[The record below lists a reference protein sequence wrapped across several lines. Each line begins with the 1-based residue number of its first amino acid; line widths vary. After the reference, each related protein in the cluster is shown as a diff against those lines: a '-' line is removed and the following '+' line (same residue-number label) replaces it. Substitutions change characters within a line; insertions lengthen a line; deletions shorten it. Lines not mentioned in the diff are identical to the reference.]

1 MSLPAAVIAG
11 AGDQVKFSMKIY
23 NFLWIAVF
31 CTACHGTKEMGDSG
45 SLLLRGDTVIINAPE
60 VYLPKLKIDT
70 VRLRMYE
77 PRVTCSGIVRAISN
91 NYAEI
96 ASPFAGRITKSY
108 VRLGQHVRVDDPIFE
123 ISSPSYFEAGKAFFQ
138 TKQEM
143 QLAEKNLRRQ
153 KDLLSNGVGIEK
165 EEEEA
170 EVAFD
175 LASRDY
181 ENSVASLKVFR
192 VKPEELVL
200 GQPLVV
206 RAPINGEIVDDK
218 IVLGQ
223 YLREDAGP
231 VVIVAEL
238 SRIWVVGQLKEKD
251 LGSLSLSDEVTV
263 RCTGLPDIT
272 SKGRIYYI
280 SELLD
285 EETRSVQVFIECK
298 NENRTMKPGMY
309 VSAEFSLDNNPS
321 VIIPSSAVY
330 QGESSSFVFIG
341 VSPALYVRRNI
352 EFSRNDDGTVLVRS
366 GLTPGEKYVS
376 EGGYLLL
383 EAR

>member
-1 MSLPAAVIAG
+1 MRIN
-11 AGDQVKFSMKIY
+11 I
-23 NFLWIAVF
+23 FLWFAVC
-31 CTACHGTKEMGDSG
+31 CTACQGTKEMGEPRG
-45 SLLLRGDTVIINAPE
+45 LLLRGDTVIVADRD
-60 VYLPKLKIDT
+60 VYLPKLRFDT
-70 VRLRMYE
+70 VRLQLYT

-96 ASPFAGRITKSY
+96 ASPFAGRITRSY
-108 VRLGQHVRVDDPIFE
+108 VRLGQHVKVDDPIFE
-123 ISSPSYFEAGKAFFQ
+123 ISSPSYFEAGKAYFQ

-165 EEEEA
+165 EVEEA
-170 EVAFD
+170 EAAYD
-175 LASRDY
+175 LACRDF

-200 GQPLVV
+200 GQPLIVG
-206 RAPINGEIVDDK
+206 APIKGEIVEDK

-223 YLREDAGP
+223 YLREDAEP

-238 SRIWVVGQLKEKD
+238 SKIWVVGQLKEKD
-251 LGSLSLSDEVTV
+251 IRSVRLSDEVTI
-263 RCTGLPDIT
+263 RCTGLPDVTI
-272 SKGRIYYI
+272 KGRIYYI

-285 EETRSVQVFIECK
+285 EETRSVQVFIECE
-298 NENRTMKPGMY
+298 NENRIMKPGMY
-309 VSAEFSLDNNPS
+309 VSAEFLLSNTPS

-330 QGESSSFVFIG
+330 QGEKSSFVFTEA
-341 VSPALYVRRNI
+341 SPGAYVKRNI
-352 EFSRNDDGTVLVRS
+352 EFTRNDEGTVLVRS
-366 GLTPGEKYVS
+366 GLASGEKIVT
-376 EGGYLLL
+376 EGGFLLL